1 MSEKKM
7 KKTKK
12 SALVA
17 ELIKL
22 TEDYLT
28 LVETVKALGQELH
41 ERDSSLSN
49 PSEKDLDF
57 VNETREK
64 FFLYEIYNQQVG
76 MWASCIHHLYK
87 IVLLDK
93 LENTLGEKM
102 KDTIEKIYHLG
113 PDGVAVEGLN
123 VKFID
128 PNLIN
133 IMDNKGFAL
142 PAEKFQELLELQK
155 KNG

>member
-1 MSEKKM
+1 M
-7 KKTKK
+7 KKIKK

-76 MWASCIHHLYK
+76 MWAS
-87 IVLLDK
+87 
-93 LENTLGEKM
+93 
-102 KDTIEKIYHLG
+102 
-113 PDGVAVEGLN
+113 
-123 VKFID
+123 
-128 PNLIN
+128 
-133 IMDNKGFAL
+133 
-142 PAEKFQELLELQK
+142 
-155 KNG
+155 

>member
-1 MSEKKM
+1 M
-7 KKTKK
+7 
-12 SALVA
+12 
-17 ELIKL
+17 
-22 TEDYLT
+22 
-28 LVETVKALGQELH
+28 
-41 ERDSSLSN
+41 
-49 PSEKDLDF
+49 
-57 VNETREK
+57 
-64 FFLYEIYNQQVG
+64 
-76 MWASCIHHLYK
+76 
-87 IVLLDK
+87 
-93 LENTLGEKM
+93 ENTLGEKM
-102 KDTIEKIYHLG
+102 KDTIEKIYHLA